1 MRTYSNPN
9 RRTFLAALFCVGLPV
24 LVGCN
29 PPAPETPASPGTTI
43 PGESKAPAA
52 GGSPAAGDPAASTG
66 GKLAIEGSNT
76 MLPLAQKWAAAFKTS
91 GGVDVS
97 VQGAGSG
104 QGITALING
113 TCQIAD
119 ASRPAKDEEKAKAKT
134 AGFEMYE
141 TAVARDGITII
152 VNPSNP
158 IKELTLEQLAKIYAG
173 QIKNWKE
180 VGGPDLPITASGRDT
195 TSGTYSFFL
204 EDVIEKKLGKG
215 TKYRADMSSTPSNP
229 KIGEDVA
236 AQKGGI
242 GYIGIAYAG
251 EFTKAGKVK
260 EVPVSFET
268 GKPAVLPSEATV
280 LDGTY
285 PISRALFCYT
295 RGTPEGDVKKY
306 LDFVTGTEGQA
317 IVKAEG
323 YVTLKK

>member
-1 MRTYSNPN
+1 MQTISPCN
-9 RRTFLAALFCVGLPV
+9 RRAFVAALFAVALPV
-24 LVGCN
+24 LAGCN
-29 PPAPETPASPGTTI
+29 PPAPEGTASPATTA
-43 PGESKAPAA
+43 PATDAKAPGANP
-52 GGSPAAGDPAASTG
+52 GGGASG
-66 GKLAIEGSNT
+66 GKIAIEGSNT
-76 MLPLAQKWAAAFKTS
+76 MLPLAQKWADAFKKS
-91 GGVDVS
+91 GGPDVS

-113 TCQIAD
+113 TCQIAN
-119 ASRPAKDEEKAKAKT
+119 ASRPAKDEEKEKAKA

-141 TAVARDGITII
+141 TAVARDGITIV

-158 IKELTLEQLAKIYAG
+158 IKELTLEQLANIYAG
-173 QIKNWKE
+173 KVKNWKE

-195 TSGTYSFFL
+195 ASGTYAFFL

-215 TKYRADMSSTPSNP
+215 TKYRADMSSTASNP

-242 GYIGIAYAG
+242 GYIGIAYAS

-260 EVPVSFET
+260 EVPISFET
-268 GKPAVLPSEATV
+268 GKPAILPNEKTV

-295 RGTPEGDVKKY
+295 KGTPEGDVKKY
-306 LDFVTGTEGQA
+306 LDFVTGAEGQA

-323 YVTLKK
+323 YIPLK